1 MKFAFI
7 RLFMAKPIF
16 LLLINICDNRMRESL
31 CSMSKTAL
39 FGGKKQRKEQKGER
53 KKDRDTQTDRQYQ
66 HKILNQTDRQTDRRT
81 DRQTNIY
88 VG

>member
-7 RLFMAKPIF
+7 RLFMAEPIF
-16 LLLINICDNRMRESL
+16 LLLINICDKRMRESL

-53 KKDRDTQTDRQYQ
+53 KKDRDTQTDRQLDRQ
-66 HKILNQTDRQTDRRT
+66 TDGWTDRQT
-81 DRQTNIY
+81 
-88 VG
+88 

>member
-53 KKDRDTQTDRQYQ
+53 KKDRDTQTDRQLDRQ
-66 HKILNQTDRQTDRRT
+66 KDRQTEGRT
-81 DRQTNIY
+81 DRQI
-88 VG
+88 

>member
-39 FGGKKQRKEQKGER
+39 FGGKNKERNKRERGRKIEI
-53 KKDRDTQTDRQYQ
+53 
-66 HKILNQTDRQTDRRT
+66 HKLIDN
-81 DRQTNIY
+81 
-88 VG
+88 

>member
-31 CSMSKTAL
+31 CSMSKTAF
-39 FGGKKQRKEQKGER
+39 FGGKKRKEQKGER
-53 KKDRDTQTDRQYQ
+53 KKDRDTQTDRQLDRQ
-66 HKILNQTDRQTDRRT
+66 EDRQTEGRT
-81 DRQTNIY
+81 DRQT
-88 VG
+88 

>member
-53 KKDRDTQTDRQYQ
+53 KKDRDTQTDRQLDRQ
-66 HKILNQTDRQTDRRT
+66 KDRQTEGRT
-81 DRQTNIY
+81 DRQT
-88 VG
+88 

>member
-53 KKDRDTQTDRQYQ
+53 KKDRDTQTDRQ
-66 HKILNQTDRQTDRRT
+66 LDRQTDRRT
-81 DRQTNIY
+81 DRQTNIDA
-88 VG
+88 G

>member
-39 FGGKKQRKEQKGER
+39 FGGKKQKKEQKGER
-53 KKDRDTQTDRQYQ
+53 KKDRDPQTDRQ
-66 HKILNQTDRQTDRRT
+66 LDRQTERRT
-81 DRQTNIY
+81 DRQTR
-88 VG
+88 

>member
-16 LLLINICDNRMRESL
+16 LLLRNICDNRMRESL

-53 KKDRDTQTDRQYQ
+53 KKDRDTQTDRQLDRQ
-66 HKILNQTDRQTDRRT
+66 EDRQTEGRT
-81 DRQTNIY
+81 DRQT
-88 VG
+88 